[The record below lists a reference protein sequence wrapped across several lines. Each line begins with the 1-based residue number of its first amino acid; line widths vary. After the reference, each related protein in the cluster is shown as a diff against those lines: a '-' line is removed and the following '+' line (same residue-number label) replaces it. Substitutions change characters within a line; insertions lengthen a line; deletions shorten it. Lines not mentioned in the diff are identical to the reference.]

1 MHLPPLLPSSAV
13 KLQFKWSRRTGG
25 LVLFSILY
33 FSTCQVLI
41 DWLRWIRIATL
52 LQRVCERAAYIYIYK
67 CVYVCVQSSR
77 VHAGCLWTDNE
88 QHLILRS
95 LTSSPST
102 SSFHPRQL
110 LSGPGMIWI
119 LIVFLQPP
127 ANVAVGGR
135 KGGHNETIPS
145 HMQRIW
151 GWICLLQQWQEQS
164 VLWGQFRRKKKKNP
178 SVYSGL
184 RCGSPLKI

>member
-1 MHLPPLLPSSAV
+1 M
-13 KLQFKWSRRTGG
+13 W
-25 LVLFSILY
+25 
-33 FSTCQVLI
+33 
-41 DWLRWIRIATL
+41 
-52 LQRVCERAAYIYIYK
+52 
-67 CVYVCVQSSR
+67 VQSSG
-77 VHAGCLWTDNE
+77 VHAGGLWTDNE

-151 GWICLLQQWQEQS
+151 GRICLLQQWQEQS
-164 VLWGQFRRKKKKNP
+164 VLWGQFQRKKKKTPPCIQDYGVGAHWKSNGLVT
-178 SVYSGL
+178 SNRLGRSMLRWIHVRRRAHTHSHAEREAITTSGWAITL
-184 RCGSPLKI
+184 CPVF